1 MNDKIKLAVAAL
13 LVVAGIAGYYYLSA
27 QPDVVRLLAIL
38 AGVAAGGFVAWLSQ
52 PGKDFFVFAKES
64 WTEATKV
71 VWPTQKETIQTTSV
85 VFVLVTVMAIFMF
98 IVDGSLTWL
107 VTRLMGGGGE

>member
-13 LVVAGIAGYYYLSA
+13 LVVAGIAGYYYFSA

-52 PGKDFFVFAKES
+52 PGKDFLVFAKES

-71 VWPTQKETIQTTSV
+71 VWPTQKETVQTTSV
-85 VFVLVTVMAIFMF
+85 VFVLVTLMAIFMF
-98 IVDGSLTWL
+98 LVDSGFTLL
-107 VTRLMGGGGE
+107 VSKLMGGGE

>member
-1 MNDKIKLAVAAL
+1 MNDKIKLVVAAL
-13 LVVAGIAGYYYLSA
+13 LVVAGIAGYYFLREQA
-27 QPDVVRLLAIL
+27 DVVRLLSIL

-64 WTEATKV
+64 WAEATKV

-85 VFVLVTVMAIFMF
+85 VFVLVAVMAAFMF
-98 IVDGSLTWL
+98 LVDGSLAW
-107 VTRLMGGGGE
+107 VVSKLMGGAE

>member
-1 MNDKIKLAVAAL
+1 MAE
-13 LVVAGIAGYYYLSA
+13 
-27 QPDVVRLLAIL
+27 AIL

-71 VWPTQKETIQTTSV
+71 VWPTQKETVQTTSV
-85 VFVLVTVMAIFMF
+85 VFVLVTLMAIFMF
-98 IVDGSLTWL
+98 LVDSGFTLL
-107 VTRLMGGGGE
+107 VSKLMGGGE

>member
-71 VWPTQKETIQTTSV
+71 VWPTQKETVQTTSV
-85 VFVLVTVMAIFMF
+85 VFVLVTLMAIFMF
-98 IVDGSLTWL
+98 LVDSGFTLL
-107 VTRLMGGGGE
+107 VSKLMGGGE

>member
-13 LVVAGIAGYYYLSA
+13 LVAAGIAGYYYLST
-27 QPDVVRLLAIL
+27 QPDVVRLLSIL
-38 AGVAAGGFVAWLSQ
+38 AGVGAGAFVAWLSQ

-85 VFVLVTVMAIFMF
+85 VFVLVTLMAIFMF
-98 IVDGSLTWL
+98 LVDSSLALL
-107 VTRLMGGGGE
+107 VRKLMGGGE